1 MKVRKNDGNTDKRK
15 GVSTMLYSYETC
27 IAIFKTDYQ
36 LRKEI
41 EKGNIFKIEKGI
53 YSDDEYESDIAIMK
67 MKYPD
72 AVFTLNSAFYFYGL
86 TDTIPRIHYLETD
99 KDASKIRDEKVKQIF
114 DNHNSLNVGVTEMEY
129 DGTMIKVFDR
139 ERLLIELVRNKKKL
153 PFDYY
158 KEIIGNYRRLVHEL
172 DVQAIHDYAV
182 VLPKTNKVMEIIQME
197 VF

>member
-1 MKVRKNDGNTDKRK
+1 
-15 GVSTMLYSYETC
+15 MLYSYETC

-86 TDTIPRIHYLETD
+86 TDTIPRIHYLDTD

>member
-1 MKVRKNDGNTDKRK
+1 
-15 GVSTMLYSYETC
+15 MLYSYETC
-27 IAIFKTDYQ
+27 IALFKTDYQ

-99 KDASKIRDEKVKQIF
+99 KDASKIRDAKVKQIF

-172 DVQAIHDYAV
+172 DVQAIRDYAV